1 MVDKA
6 LKGEASPLEACVAAR
21 NASAFE
27 WLAFCQ
33 SFRVDHACII
43 PYFSHFSPRTT
54 AGFTAFME
62 KQSVDWKSLIG
73 SLQHS
78 SAAKLGVLCT
88 FTNIMLKGRSTI
100 KVFGA
105 TERRLNLKQWQ
116 KAVIVTTRMEGSH
129 EIPELI

>member
-62 KQSVDWKSLIG
+62 KQSVDWEISYREPTAFKCSQVGGLVYFYEYYVEGTFDDKSVWRNREKAEPQAMAK
-73 SLQHS
+73 SCHS
-78 SAAKLGVLCT
+78 DY
-88 FTNIMLKGRSTI
+88 
-100 KVFGA
+100 
-105 TERRLNLKQWQ
+105 
-116 KAVIVTTRMEGSH
+116 
-129 EIPELI
+129 